1 VGTTNRQEGSK
12 LDFVAITFSDESSK
26 TTLTMEERMLFKN
39 LVWI

>member
-1 VGTTNRQEGSK
+1 MVTTNQQGGSK
-12 LDFVAITFSDESSK
+12 LDVFAVTFSDESSK